1 MLQFYVVVI
10 WNLCFLVARQKQEV
24 EFSLLELFKH
34 KLDNHMAVQ
43 IRHLIFRLQEGQF
56 NM

>member
-10 WNLCFLVARQKQEV
+10 WTLCFLVARQKQEV
-24 EFSLLELFKH
+24 EFFLLELFKH

-43 IRHLIFRLQEGQF
+43 IRHLIFQLRGIV
-56 NM
+56 